1 MRDENMLGV
10 EGGRE
15 GLTCLY
21 RVEVV
26 SVPDWYHHQAG
37 GDPGHRYGDLGI
49 GDCSVTQGG
58 HRVDHGQVPVPRHE
72 DQGVDGDVGRD
83 VDDVLDRPAPGQT
96 EGPEHEDVV
105 TGRGRDTD
113 QDEQEVRHGQVE
125 DQQVGRV
132 LHLGVPVDLG
142 PGHSYRIT
150 LRATRET
157 DRQREKYE
165 MI

>member
-1 MRDENMLGV
+1 MLGV

-26 SVPDWYHHQAG
+26 SVPDWYHQQAG
-37 GDPGHRYGDLGI
+37 SHPGHRYGDLGI

-58 HRVDHGQVPVPRHE
+58 HRVDHGQVPVPRHQY
-72 DQGVDGDVGRD
+72 QGEDGDVGRD

-113 QDEQEVRHGQVE
+113 
-125 DQQVGRV
+125 
-132 LHLGVPVDLG
+132 
-142 PGHSYRIT
+142 
-150 LRATRET
+150 LREET
-157 DRQREKYE
+157 T
-165 MI
+165 

>member
-1 MRDENMLGV
+1 MLEMMV
-10 EGGRE
+10 RSQVRTISQRTFLTVLVGRE
-15 GLTCLY
+15 VTGWTTARYLTLTTCPYYLQL
-21 RVEVV
+21 RTIELNPPV
-26 SVPDWYHHQAG
+26 S
-37 GDPGHRYGDLGI
+37 
-49 GDCSVTQGG
+49 S
-58 HRVDHGQVPVPRHE
+58 HE
-72 DQGVDGDVGRD
+72 YEGVDGDIGRD

>member
-1 MRDENMLGV
+1 MRLDTSQGQLGK
-10 EGGRE
+10 
-15 GLTCLY
+15 
-21 RVEVV
+21 
-26 SVPDWYHHQAG
+26 
-37 GDPGHRYGDLGI
+37 PGAHNLNWMTTLAFI
-49 GDCSVTQGG
+49 PNL
-58 HRVDHGQVPVPRHE
+58 PVPRHQY
-72 DQGVDGDVGRD
+72 QGEDGDVGRD